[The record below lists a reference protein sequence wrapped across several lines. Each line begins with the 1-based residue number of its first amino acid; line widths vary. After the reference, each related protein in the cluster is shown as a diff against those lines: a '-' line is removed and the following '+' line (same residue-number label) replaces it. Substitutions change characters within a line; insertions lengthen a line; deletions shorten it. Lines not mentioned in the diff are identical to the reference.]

1 MAGSPRQSGS
11 SGDAQKGMAKGKVAA
26 AGAARVKGGA
36 GEKCGPKAG
45 PRSQQSGS
53 RGG

>member
-1 MAGSPRQSGS
+1 MAKVQQSGGT
-11 SGDAQKGMAKGKVAA
+11 GDAQKGATSKAGSSS
-26 AGAARVKGGA
+26 AGAQRVKGGA
-36 GEKCGPKAG
+36 TVRGGPKAG